1 MLILL
6 VEDNPLMQQVLH
18 HFLSSQGYT
27 IIVANSAHDAL
38 GLARSQQ
45 CDLLLIDLLLSDQD
59 GTGLLHILRALPGY
73 QDCPAVAMSGMGE
86 EQRLWSQQA
95 GFSDYLAK
103 PINLDE
109 LLDVVQRHRNGGLEK
124 VLRA

>member
-27 IIVANSAHDAL
+27 IIVANSAQDAL
-38 GLARSQQ
+38 GFARNQQ

-59 GTGLLHILRALPGY
+59 GTELLYTLRALPGY

-109 LLDVVQRHRNGGLEK
+109 LLDVVQRYQNSDVEK

>member
-6 VEDNPLMQQVLH
+6 VEDNPLMQQVLYR
-18 HFLSSQGYT
+18 FLSGHGHT
-27 IIVANSAHDAL
+27 IIVASSAQDAL
-38 GLARSQQ
+38 GVVQNQQ
-45 CDLLLIDLLLSDQD
+45 CDLLLIDLLLADQD
-59 GTGLLHILRALPGY
+59 GTELLYTLRALPGY

-86 EQRLWSQQA
+86 GQRLWSLQA

-124 VLRA
+124 VLQA